1 MRTVEHATT
10 ATTGAPTTAAAS
22 DPHRA
27 RKRCSLVSIGML
39 VGVLVALAIAVSSLS
54 GVDWST
60 VEEQFETATWAWAA
74 LALVLYP
81 LIPIAWAT
89 ALRGCVN
96 ADVPFVPTALVSL
109 AATFLN
115 LITPNGIG
123 GSALQL
129 DYLHKQGVP
138 VASGTSALVLSTAVG
153 GAIETG
159 LFLLAAALTA
169 TSLSSYDLGGSLSL
183 GAIAVVAAVIGV
195 ILGIPK
201 VRHTVVPA
209 LKRAATDI
217 RAVLRNPKKGAQLF
231 GGDLAGN
238 LLYPALLGLCLLAF
252 GHSLTFTQLIVV
264 EVGAG
269 MLGNIAPVPG
279 GIGVQEAALTA
290 GLTAFG
296 IDTNTALATVIVFR
310 TVTFMLPPVF
320 GFFTLRGLRARG
332 YA

>member
-1 MRTVEHATT
+1 
-10 ATTGAPTTAAAS
+10 
-22 DPHRA
+22 
-27 RKRCSLVSIGML
+27 ML
-39 VGVLVALAIAVSSLS
+39 VGVLVALAIAVSSIS
-54 GVDWST
+54 GVDWASIET
-60 VEEQFETATWAWAA
+60 EFEHAAWGWAL
-74 LALVLYP
+74 LAFVLYP

-89 ALRGCVN
+89 ALMGCVN

-129 DYLHKQGVP
+129 DYLHKEGVP

-169 TSLSSYDLGGSLSL
+169 TSLSAYDLGGSVSL
-183 GAIAVVAAVIGV
+183 GAIALVAAVIGV
-195 ILGIPK
+195 ILRIPK
-201 VRHTVVPA
+201 VRHRVVPA
-209 LKRAATDI
+209 AERAVTDI
-217 RAVLRNPKKGAQLF
+217 GAVLRNPKKGIQLF

-238 LLYPALLGLCLLAF
+238 LLYPALLGVCLLVF
-252 GHSLTFTQLIVV
+252 GHSLSFAQLVVV

-269 MLGNIAPVPG
+269 MLGNLAPVPG

-296 IDTNTALATVIVFR
+296 IDANTALATVIVFR
-310 TVTFMLPPVF
+310 AITFLLPPVF